1 MILLLFF
8 HCDSAAPFA
17 RSQTTAT
24 SLSPSKKKLTS
35 LSLGLFFFLSLHLE
49 KKNETVFIMKA
60 MEVPVYRPTL
70 KEMEAGLEAYVH
82 RIEREGGRFATAG
95 LAKIVPPA
103 GWTPRRAGYN
113 NRWDVTIDRP
123 IK

>member
-1 MILLLFF
+1 MHL
-8 HCDSAAPFA
+8 
-17 RSQTTAT
+17 R
-24 SLSPSKKKLTS
+24 KKK
-35 LSLGLFFFLSLHLE
+35 
-49 KKNETVFIMKA
+49 KVFIMKA

-70 KEMEAGLEAYVH
+70 KEMEAGLETYVH